1 MMPMAAPIALKV
13 TATRADWAP
22 IQRKA
27 HDVAEEL
34 KRRDNVVTHTQNDV
48 TCLPAKPFPDG
59 ETVEIRM
66 VPYGCAKFH
75 MTMFPISA
83 RTAPRIVVANPDP
96 SITAPL
102 FVKESEAPKAKAASP
117 QANP

>member
-1 MMPMAAPIALKV
+1 V
-13 TATRADWAP
+13 TRADWAP

-48 TCLPAKPFPDG
+48 TCLPPQPFPDG
-59 ETVEIRM
+59 SEKVELRM

-75 MTMFPISA
+75 VTMFPITA
-83 RTAPRIVVANPDP
+83 RTAPRIVAPNPDP
-96 SITAPL
+96 SVTAPL
-102 FVKESEAPKAKAASP
+102 FVKESEIRAPQANVPP